1 LKHLVRFCVPAVLI
15 LGIAAACGG
24 DEQSAPATPSA
35 PPSGSNTNTTGR
47 SLITIQVGD
56 NAFAPSNLT
65 VPAGTKVTWA
75 WEGKNPHSVVGSWQG
90 AAVQSQQ
97 FSRTGSFEFSF
108 DTAGTF
114 AYECGVHGAAMAG
127 KVTVKP

>member
-1 LKHLVRFCVPAVLI
+1 MKHLVLVCVPAIFI
-15 LGIAAACGG
+15 LGVAAACGG
-24 DEQSAPATPSA
+24 DEPSTPTTPGA

-56 NAFAPSNLT
+56 NAFGPSNLT
-65 VPAGTKVTWA
+65 VPAGTKVTWD
-75 WEGKNPHSVVGSWQG
+75 WGGKNPHSVVGSWQS

-97 FSRTGSFEFSF
+97 FSRTGSFEFTFNTS
-108 DTAGTF
+108 GTF

-127 KVTVKP
+127 KITIKP